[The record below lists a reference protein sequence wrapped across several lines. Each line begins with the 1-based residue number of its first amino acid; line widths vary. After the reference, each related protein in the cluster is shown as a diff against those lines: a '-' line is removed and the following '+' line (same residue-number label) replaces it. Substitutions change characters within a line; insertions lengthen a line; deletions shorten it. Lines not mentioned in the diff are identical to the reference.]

1 MSNAVKS
8 ITGNYAGLAGRLNS
22 LLDQFSSVFEGD
34 KGGRGLMLEKLTGY
48 SQSTWSLWL
57 SGKQP
62 VPHLKS
68 LDEAIH
74 RIAVEIGYGHK
85 SKLIMAWLLFGPEV
99 VPNPITGTATDPID
113 HYYRCKL
120 NTAMNQAMESLHL
133 KFSEFSRDQINKIY
147 ERAINEF
154 YTSTFDPDSQ
164 DTKLQI
170 VKIIADELVRKKP

>member
-1 MSNAVKS
+1 VSNDLKPA
-8 ITGNYAGLAGRLNS
+8 TGHYAGLAERLNS
-22 LLDQFSSVFEGD
+22 LLDQFSGVFEGD

-74 RIAVEIGYGHK
+74 RIAEEIGYGHK
-85 SKLIMAWLLFGPEV
+85 SKLLMAWLLFGPEV

-113 HYYRCKL
+113 HYYRCQL
-120 NTAMNQAMESLHL
+120 NIAMNQAMDSLHF
-133 KFSEFSRDQINKIY
+133 KFADFTKQQINRIY
-147 ERAINEF
+147 ERAITEF
-154 YTSTFDPDSQ
+154 YTGKFDPDSQ

-170 VKIIADELVRKKP
+170 VKIIADELIGKKP